1 MDSNYL
7 KELEEEIQK
16 RKAEA
21 ELQFNKAKIS
31 SQKSDLKD
39 SKNQLDLDEE
49 NNLEK
54 EQEDLGQSHENNP
67 EEQDEDND
75 IVNEGIKSLSDEK
88 KEENNINFELNEEK
102 NGENI
107 NYEIQDINEPKND
120 LNYPNL
126 ISMNQSNICQ
136 CCNKEFDNNK
146 NIPCM
151 LKCKHIF
158 CKMCLETYFTEKEG
172 IKCPIDGLVG
182 KDLNDVQIVNAL
194 IDKKEKKD
202 KKKKKKKNKDE
213 ADDEEEE
220 EKEVLTIIY
229 DKKSFGKYYETLK
242 KEIMGNFTNFD
253 IVDQEYPLPANK
265 KFFSKIT
272 FFTQM
277 GVSLLIFSGQKLKD
291 KLTIIPSAVFD
302 GIEKNKWFVMIGNF
316 LLHQWLNKNLSTTG
330 AFEIYYKDRIIF
342 SKLATNKLPKETDI
356 HKEIKRINK
365 RIKGKNK
372 KKKYEEDYDDDE
384 DL

>member
-1 MDSNYL
+1 MASSTTNFIFRLFIICIMIDIAMRYFLGPGPSMAPKKKQEVKP
-7 KELEEEIQK
+7 KE
-16 RKAEA
+16 
-21 ELQFNKAKIS
+21 NKYENP
-31 SQKSDLKD
+31 LKD
-39 SKNQLDLDEE
+39 ADIDTSLDEDDDFAE
-49 NNLEK
+49 DKKTKKKNKKKDDKEK
-54 EQEDLGQSHENNP
+54 E
-67 EEQDEDND
+67 
-75 IVNEGIKSLSDEK
+75 DEK
-88 KEENNINFELNEEK
+88 
-102 NGENI
+102 
-107 NYEIQDINEPKND
+107 
-120 LNYPNL
+120 
-126 ISMNQSNICQ
+126 
-136 CCNKEFDNNK
+136 
-146 NIPCM
+146 
-151 LKCKHIF
+151 
-158 CKMCLETYFTEKEG
+158 EKE
-172 IKCPIDGLVG
+172 
-182 KDLNDVQIVNAL
+182 
-194 IDKKEKKD
+194 KEKKD

-213 ADDEEEE
+213 ADYDEEE

-342 SKLATNKLPKETDI
+342 SKLATNKLPKEADI

-372 KKKYEEDYDDDE
+372 KKKYEEDEDDDE

>member
-1 MDSNYL
+1 MASSTTNFIFRLFIICIMIDIAMRYFLGPGPSMAPKKKQEVKP
-7 KELEEEIQK
+7 KE
-16 RKAEA
+16 
-21 ELQFNKAKIS
+21 NKYENP
-31 SQKSDLKD
+31 LKD
-39 SKNQLDLDEE
+39 ADIDTSLDEDDDFAE
-49 NNLEK
+49 DKKTKNKNKKKDDKEK
-54 EQEDLGQSHENNP
+54 E
-67 EEQDEDND
+67 
-75 IVNEGIKSLSDEK
+75 DEK
-88 KEENNINFELNEEK
+88 
-102 NGENI
+102 
-107 NYEIQDINEPKND
+107 
-120 LNYPNL
+120 
-126 ISMNQSNICQ
+126 
-136 CCNKEFDNNK
+136 
-146 NIPCM
+146 
-151 LKCKHIF
+151 
-158 CKMCLETYFTEKEG
+158 EKE
-172 IKCPIDGLVG
+172 
-182 KDLNDVQIVNAL
+182 
-194 IDKKEKKD
+194 KEKKD

-342 SKLATNKLPKETDI
+342 SKLATNKLPKEADI

-365 RIKGKNK
+365 RFKGKNK
-372 KKKYEEDYDDDE
+372 KKKYEEDDDDDE

>member
-1 MDSNYL
+1 MASSTTNFIFRLFVICIMIDIAMRYFLGPGPSMAPKKKQEVKP
-7 KELEEEIQK
+7 KE
-16 RKAEA
+16 
-21 ELQFNKAKIS
+21 NKYENP
-31 SQKSDLKD
+31 LKD
-39 SKNQLDLDEE
+39 ADIDTSLDEDDDFVE
-49 NNLEK
+49 DKKTKNKNKKKDDKEK
-54 EQEDLGQSHENNP
+54 E
-67 EEQDEDND
+67 
-75 IVNEGIKSLSDEK
+75 DEK
-88 KEENNINFELNEEK
+88 
-102 NGENI
+102 
-107 NYEIQDINEPKND
+107 
-120 LNYPNL
+120 
-126 ISMNQSNICQ
+126 
-136 CCNKEFDNNK
+136 
-146 NIPCM
+146 
-151 LKCKHIF
+151 
-158 CKMCLETYFTEKEG
+158 EKE
-172 IKCPIDGLVG
+172 
-182 KDLNDVQIVNAL
+182 
-194 IDKKEKKD
+194 KEKKD

-372 KKKYEEDYDDDE
+372 KKKYEEDDDDDE

>member
-1 MDSNYL
+1 MASSTTNFIFRLFVICIMIDIAMRYFLGPGPSMAPKKKQEIKP
-7 KELEEEIQK
+7 KE
-16 RKAEA
+16 
-21 ELQFNKAKIS
+21 NKYENP
-31 SQKSDLKD
+31 LKD
-39 SKNQLDLDEE
+39 ADIDTSLDEDDDFAE
-49 NNLEK
+49 DKKTKKKNKKKDDKEK
-54 EQEDLGQSHENNP
+54 E
-67 EEQDEDND
+67 
-75 IVNEGIKSLSDEK
+75 DEK
-88 KEENNINFELNEEK
+88 
-102 NGENI
+102 
-107 NYEIQDINEPKND
+107 
-120 LNYPNL
+120 
-126 ISMNQSNICQ
+126 
-136 CCNKEFDNNK
+136 
-146 NIPCM
+146 
-151 LKCKHIF
+151 
-158 CKMCLETYFTEKEG
+158 EKE
-172 IKCPIDGLVG
+172 
-182 KDLNDVQIVNAL
+182 
-194 IDKKEKKD
+194 KEKKD

-242 KEIMGNFTNFD
+242 NEIMGNFTNFD

-372 KKKYEEDYDDDE
+372 KKKYEEDEDDDE

>member
-1 MDSNYL
+1 MASSTTNFIFRLFIICIMIDIAMRYFLGPGPSMAPKKKQEVKP
-7 KELEEEIQK
+7 KE
-16 RKAEA
+16 
-21 ELQFNKAKIS
+21 NKYENP
-31 SQKSDLKD
+31 LKD
-39 SKNQLDLDEE
+39 ADIDTSLDEDDDFAE
-49 NNLEK
+49 DKKTKKKSKKKDDKEK
-54 EQEDLGQSHENNP
+54 E
-67 EEQDEDND
+67 
-75 IVNEGIKSLSDEK
+75 DEK
-88 KEENNINFELNEEK
+88 
-102 NGENI
+102 
-107 NYEIQDINEPKND
+107 
-120 LNYPNL
+120 
-126 ISMNQSNICQ
+126 
-136 CCNKEFDNNK
+136 
-146 NIPCM
+146 
-151 LKCKHIF
+151 
-158 CKMCLETYFTEKEG
+158 EKE
-172 IKCPIDGLVG
+172 
-182 KDLNDVQIVNAL
+182 
-194 IDKKEKKD
+194 KEKKD

-242 KEIMGNFTNFD
+242 NEIMGNFTNFD

-342 SKLATNKLPKETDI
+342 SKLATNKLPKEADI

-372 KKKYEEDYDDDE
+372 KKKYEEDDDDDE

>member
-1 MDSNYL
+1 MASSTTNFIFRLFIICIMIDIAMRYFLGPGPSMAPKKKQEIKP
-7 KELEEEIQK
+7 KE
-16 RKAEA
+16 
-21 ELQFNKAKIS
+21 NKYENP
-31 SQKSDLKD
+31 LKD
-39 SKNQLDLDEE
+39 ADIDTSLDEDDDFAE
-49 NNLEK
+49 DKKTKKKNKKKDDKEK
-54 EQEDLGQSHENNP
+54 E
-67 EEQDEDND
+67 
-75 IVNEGIKSLSDEK
+75 DEK
-88 KEENNINFELNEEK
+88 
-102 NGENI
+102 
-107 NYEIQDINEPKND
+107 
-120 LNYPNL
+120 
-126 ISMNQSNICQ
+126 
-136 CCNKEFDNNK
+136 
-146 NIPCM
+146 
-151 LKCKHIF
+151 
-158 CKMCLETYFTEKEG
+158 EKE
-172 IKCPIDGLVG
+172 
-182 KDLNDVQIVNAL
+182 
-194 IDKKEKKD
+194 KEKKD

-242 KEIMGNFTNFD
+242 NEIMGNFTNFD

-342 SKLATNKLPKETDI
+342 SKLATNKLPKEADI
-356 HKEIKRINK
+356 HKEIKKINK

-372 KKKYEEDYDDDE
+372 KKKYDEDDDDDE

>member
-1 MDSNYL
+1 MASSTTNFIFRLFVICIMIDIAMRYFLGPGPSMAPKKKQEIKP
-7 KELEEEIQK
+7 KE
-16 RKAEA
+16 
-21 ELQFNKAKIS
+21 NKYENP
-31 SQKSDLKD
+31 LKD
-39 SKNQLDLDEE
+39 ADIDTSLDEDDDFAE
-49 NNLEK
+49 DKKTKNKNKKKDDKEK
-54 EQEDLGQSHENNP
+54 E
-67 EEQDEDND
+67 
-75 IVNEGIKSLSDEK
+75 DEK
-88 KEENNINFELNEEK
+88 
-102 NGENI
+102 
-107 NYEIQDINEPKND
+107 
-120 LNYPNL
+120 
-126 ISMNQSNICQ
+126 
-136 CCNKEFDNNK
+136 
-146 NIPCM
+146 
-151 LKCKHIF
+151 
-158 CKMCLETYFTEKEG
+158 EKE
-172 IKCPIDGLVG
+172 
-182 KDLNDVQIVNAL
+182 
-194 IDKKEKKD
+194 KEKKD

-291 KLTIIPSAVFD
+291 KITIIPSAVFD

-342 SKLATNKLPKETDI
+342 SKLATNKLPKEADI

-372 KKKYEEDYDDDE
+372 KKKYEEDDDDDE

>member
-1 MDSNYL
+1 MASSTTNFIFRLFVICIMIDIAMRYFLGPGPSMAPKKKQEVKP
-7 KELEEEIQK
+7 KE
-16 RKAEA
+16 
-21 ELQFNKAKIS
+21 NKYENP
-31 SQKSDLKD
+31 LKD
-39 SKNQLDLDEE
+39 ADIDTSLDEDDDFAE
-49 NNLEK
+49 DKKTKNKNKKKDDKEK
-54 EQEDLGQSHENNP
+54 E
-67 EEQDEDND
+67 
-75 IVNEGIKSLSDEK
+75 DEK
-88 KEENNINFELNEEK
+88 
-102 NGENI
+102 
-107 NYEIQDINEPKND
+107 
-120 LNYPNL
+120 
-126 ISMNQSNICQ
+126 
-136 CCNKEFDNNK
+136 
-146 NIPCM
+146 
-151 LKCKHIF
+151 
-158 CKMCLETYFTEKEG
+158 EKE
-172 IKCPIDGLVG
+172 
-182 KDLNDVQIVNAL
+182 
-194 IDKKEKKD
+194 KEKKD

-342 SKLATNKLPKETDI
+342 SKLATNKLPKEADI

-372 KKKYEEDYDDDE
+372 KKKYEEDDDDDE

>member
-1 MDSNYL
+1 MASSTTNFIFRLFIICIMIDIAMRYFLGPGPSMAPKKKQEVKP
-7 KELEEEIQK
+7 KE
-16 RKAEA
+16 
-21 ELQFNKAKIS
+21 NKYENP
-31 SQKSDLKD
+31 LKD
-39 SKNQLDLDEE
+39 ADIDTSLDEDDDFAE
-49 NNLEK
+49 DKKTKKKNKKKDDKEK
-54 EQEDLGQSHENNP
+54 E
-67 EEQDEDND
+67 
-75 IVNEGIKSLSDEK
+75 DEK
-88 KEENNINFELNEEK
+88 
-102 NGENI
+102 
-107 NYEIQDINEPKND
+107 
-120 LNYPNL
+120 
-126 ISMNQSNICQ
+126 
-136 CCNKEFDNNK
+136 
-146 NIPCM
+146 
-151 LKCKHIF
+151 
-158 CKMCLETYFTEKEG
+158 EKE
-172 IKCPIDGLVG
+172 
-182 KDLNDVQIVNAL
+182 
-194 IDKKEKKD
+194 KEKKD

-342 SKLATNKLPKETDI
+342 SKLATNKLPKEADI

-372 KKKYEEDYDDDE
+372 KKKYEEDDDE
-384 DL
+384 DEDL

>member
-1 MDSNYL
+1 MASSTTNFIFRLFIICIMIDIAMRYFLGPGPSMAPKKKQEVKP
-7 KELEEEIQK
+7 KE
-16 RKAEA
+16 
-21 ELQFNKAKIS
+21 NKYENP
-31 SQKSDLKD
+31 LKD
-39 SKNQLDLDEE
+39 ADIDTSLDEDDDFAE
-49 NNLEK
+49 DKKTKKKSKKKDDKEK
-54 EQEDLGQSHENNP
+54 E
-67 EEQDEDND
+67 
-75 IVNEGIKSLSDEK
+75 DEK
-88 KEENNINFELNEEK
+88 
-102 NGENI
+102 
-107 NYEIQDINEPKND
+107 
-120 LNYPNL
+120 
-126 ISMNQSNICQ
+126 
-136 CCNKEFDNNK
+136 
-146 NIPCM
+146 
-151 LKCKHIF
+151 
-158 CKMCLETYFTEKEG
+158 EKE
-172 IKCPIDGLVG
+172 
-182 KDLNDVQIVNAL
+182 
-194 IDKKEKKD
+194 KEKKD

-213 ADDEEEE
+213 ADDDEEE
-220 EKEVLTIIY
+220 EKEVFTIIY

-342 SKLATNKLPKETDI
+342 SKLATNKLPKEADI

-372 KKKYEEDYDDDE
+372 KKKYEEDEDDDE

>member
-1 MDSNYL
+1 MASSTTNFIFRLFVICIMIDIAMRYFLGPGPSMAPKKKQEVKP
-7 KELEEEIQK
+7 KE
-16 RKAEA
+16 
-21 ELQFNKAKIS
+21 NKYENP
-31 SQKSDLKD
+31 LKD
-39 SKNQLDLDEE
+39 ADIDTSLDEDDDFAE
-49 NNLEK
+49 DKKTKKKNKKKDDKEK
-54 EQEDLGQSHENNP
+54 E
-67 EEQDEDND
+67 
-75 IVNEGIKSLSDEK
+75 DEK
-88 KEENNINFELNEEK
+88 
-102 NGENI
+102 
-107 NYEIQDINEPKND
+107 
-120 LNYPNL
+120 
-126 ISMNQSNICQ
+126 
-136 CCNKEFDNNK
+136 
-146 NIPCM
+146 
-151 LKCKHIF
+151 
-158 CKMCLETYFTEKEG
+158 EKE
-172 IKCPIDGLVG
+172 
-182 KDLNDVQIVNAL
+182 
-194 IDKKEKKD
+194 KEKKD

-242 KEIMGNFTNFD
+242 NEIMGNFTNFD

-342 SKLATNKLPKETDI
+342 SKLATNKLPKEADI

-372 KKKYEEDYDDDE
+372 KKKYEEDDDDDE